1 MHEVASRANQLDPV
15 LLVEDNE
22 DHLDLA
28 CDALEVAG
36 LENPIRVARNVA
48 QARMCLSDSRRPCLI
63 VMDIQL
69 PDASGLDLLREVKR
83 NPALRDVPVMVLTT
97 SDDRP
102 TINAACRLGA
112 LGHILKPLDV
122 AELRGQVTGSRLRWN
137 DDR

>member
-1 MHEVASRANQLDPV
+1 MHGVASRTDQLEPV

-36 LENPIRVARNVA
+36 LENPIRVARNA
-48 QARMCLSDSRRPCLI
+48 GHARICLADSRRPCLI
-63 VMDIQL
+63 VMDIRL

-83 NPALRDVPVMVLTT
+83 NPALRDVPVVILTT

-102 TINAACRLGA
+102 MINAACRLGA

-122 AELRGQVTGSRLRWN
+122 AELRRQVAGSRLRWN
-137 DDR
+137 DNC